1 MSMPSIQPELATGYQ
16 IEQIVAGS
24 EFHSLNGVAFGP
36 DGRLFAAS
44 VAGESIFALDLATGR
59 VETIIGAPEGE
70 ADDLIF
76 TKEGEMIWTATL
88 QGIVRRR
95 DLNGH
100 VTNLAQHLPGAN
112 SLALTRDGTRLFVGQ
127 VFFGEGLW
135 ELDLN
140 GVKAPRLV
148 LAKTGG
154 LNAFEFGPDGMIYGP
169 SWFNGTVLRIDPESG
184 EHTVIAKGF
193 EKPGAVR
200 FDASDR
206 LYVLDDATGELFLV
220 DAHDGDKKLVVQL
233 ATATDNMAMGP
244 DGLIY
249 VSNMADNSVH
259 AVDPQTGAVR
269 VVIQGKLCFPRA
281 LAVAPTPQGDR
292 IYVADSCAY
301 RIVDPGTG
309 DVQDVL
315 RPVASELKF
324 PTAVSANEKHVVLTS
339 ELLGTIQILDRATGQ
354 IIRELTEFHK
364 PGAAIELADGSVI
377 VSEPSAGR
385 LLQVRSFHR
394 RSVLAEGLNAP
405 VGLVDAG
412 DGTIYVAESALGKL
426 LRVSV
431 PDGKI
436 SEVAA
441 GLGAIH
447 SVALLPDGSLVALD
461 SLAGT
466 LLIIDPQ
473 AGKSTIIARRLPL
486 GYLQRPYP
494 RSGGIAVAPDG
505 SIYLAVDQ
513 DNAIYRIARAP

>member
-1 MSMPSIQPELATGYQ
+1 MPPSSIPPELVAGYE
-16 IEQIVAGS
+16 IKQIVAGS
-24 EFHSLNGVAFGP
+24 GFHSLNGVAFGP

-44 VAGESIFALDLATGR
+44 VAGESIFALDLSTGH

-70 ADDLIF
+70 ADDLLF
-76 TKEGEMIWTATL
+76 TREGEMIWTATL
-88 QGIVRRR
+88 EGIVRRR
-95 DLNGH
+95 DLDGR

-135 ELDLN
+135 ELDLA

-169 SWFNGTVLRIDPESG
+169 SWFNGTVLRIDPENG
-184 EHTVIAKGF
+184 ESKVIAGGF

-220 DAHDGDKKLVVQL
+220 DARDGSKLLVVKL

-259 AVDPQTGAVR
+259 AVDPQTGESR
-269 VVIQGKLCFPRA
+269 VIIQGKLCFPRA
-281 LAVAPTPQGDR
+281 IAVAPTPQGDR

-301 RIVDPGTG
+301 RIVDPRTG
-309 DVQDVL
+309 DVRDVL

-324 PTAVSANEKHVVLTS
+324 PTAVSATGKHVVLTS
-339 ELLGTIQILDRATGQ
+339 ELLGTIQILDRVSGK
-354 IIRELTEFHK
+354 IIRELTEFHR
-364 PGAAIELADGSVI
+364 PGNAIELADGSVI

-394 RSVLAEGLNAP
+394 RSVLAEGLNMP
-405 VGLVDAG
+405 VGLVDAA
-412 DGTIYVAESALGKL
+412 DGTIYVAESASGKL
-426 LRVSV
+426 LRISV
-431 PDGKI
+431 PAGGVLEI
-436 SEVAA
+436 AS
-441 GLGAIH
+441 GLGAVH
-447 SVALLPDGSLVALD
+447 ALTLAPDGTVLALD
-461 SLAGT
+461 ALAGT
-466 LLIIDPQ
+466 LLTVDPRTGQ
-473 AGKSTIIARRLPL
+473 GKVIAHRLPVGL
-486 GYLQRPYP
+486 LHRPYP
-494 RSGGIAVAPDG
+494 RSGGVAVASDG
-505 SIYLAVDQ
+505 TIYLAADAE
-513 DNAIYRIARAP
+513 NAIYTISPG